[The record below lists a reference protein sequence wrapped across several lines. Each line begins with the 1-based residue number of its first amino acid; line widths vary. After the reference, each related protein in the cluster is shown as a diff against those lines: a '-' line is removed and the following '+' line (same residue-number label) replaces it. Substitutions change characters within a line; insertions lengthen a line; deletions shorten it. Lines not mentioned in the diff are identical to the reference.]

1 MLLRDMKLLN
11 YENIKN
17 NLLAPCQFNPKNK
30 IKSVLTIIL
39 RFEFFNIAIDLW
51 EPPKDNQS
59 LSHLWELA

>member
-39 RFEFFNIAIDLW
+39 RFEFFNIAIDL
-51 EPPKDNQS
+51 
-59 LSHLWELA
+59 